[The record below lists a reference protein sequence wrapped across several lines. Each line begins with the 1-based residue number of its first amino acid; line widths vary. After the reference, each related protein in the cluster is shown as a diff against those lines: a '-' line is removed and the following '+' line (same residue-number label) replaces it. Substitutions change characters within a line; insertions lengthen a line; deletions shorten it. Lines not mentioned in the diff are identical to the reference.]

1 MKYLR
6 ITYRLTA
13 LALLSISGLVLMGIY
28 SPRSQSRKNDQNVA
42 EEAKDVDDKK
52 HLGIT
57 QKQKNIR
64 EWWLKKV
71 VAIVGITLTVEGDS
85 HKGSALWVANHVSWL
100 DIPIIGSE
108 GAAFLSKAEIR
119 KWPVI
124 GWLAEKGGTVFIQRG
139 GKNASQNASAKI
151 SETIKAGDRI
161 LIFPEATTGNGYEL
175 KQFHARMFAP
185 AIDHQLSVQPI
196 AIRYLD
202 TQGGVHPA
210 IFWGDESFMS
220 NLMSILGASG
230 IHVELTFFPILE
242 GHKFSERKHLAEH
255 AENQVREVVEKTKL
269 R

>member
-6 ITYRLTA
+6 IVYRLTA
-13 LALLSISGLVLMGIY
+13 LVLLSISGLVLMGIY
-28 SPRSQSRKNDQNVA
+28 SPRKTQREKKND
-42 EEAKDVDDKK
+42 K
-52 HLGIT
+52 HSSIT

-71 VAIVGITLTVEGDS
+71 VSIVGISLSVKGNS
-85 HKGSALWVANHVSWL
+85 HKGSALWVANHISWL

-139 GKNASQNASAKI
+139 SKNASQIASLNIA
-151 SETIKAGDRI
+151 ETINGGDHI
-161 LIFPEATTGNGYEL
+161 LIFPEGTTGNGHEL
-175 KQFHARMFAP
+175 KHFHARMFAS
-185 AIDHQLSVQPI
+185 AIDHNLPVQPI

-202 TQGGVHPA
+202 AHGNLHPK

-220 NLMSILGASG
+220 NLMSILGETG
-230 IHVELTFFPILE
+230 IHVELTFFPILD
-242 GHKFSERKHLAEH
+242 GHKFTERNHIAEY
-255 AENQVREVVEKTKL
+255 AEKQVREVVEATKL